1 VPIYYRDLEIT
12 VTDQA
17 IEIGTR
23 TFRIADLQYVWHERG
38 RPTWRTASRRLSRIV
53 LIALLIAP
61 IVAIGVVVAN
71 VVFADAGLAARVVAA
86 VVVIALGMIALML
99 LSPVIE
105 FPMMALERSYDRG
118 TAVREIWVRWRD
130 QDLMVL
136 RTADASRFGRIY
148 RAIQR
153 AVERIER

>member
-1 VPIYYRDLEIT
+1 VPIYYRDPEIT
-12 VTDQA
+12 VTNTA

-23 TFRIADLQYVWHERG
+23 IFRIADLQYVWHQRG
-38 RPTWRTASRRLSRIV
+38 RPTWRTTTRGLSRLI
-53 LIALLIAP
+53 LIAVLTAP

-71 VVFADAGLAARVVAA
+71 VVLADRDAFTRAGAA
-86 VVVIALGMIALML
+86 VGVIALGVIALML

-136 RTADASRFGRIY
+136 RTTDASRFGRIY

-153 AVERIER
+153 AVERAEG